1 MKEQTAQELA
11 RHYLKECKTMTVMRY
26 GSLLIFLFLLVSFW
40 SKLNIIF
47 AGILVSLFY
56 LSLRFLR
63 NMKRQQ
69 LTMVQNILWED
80 CDPDRY
86 AAVMELLAAESKQ
99 DKPFFNLCRIQGL
112 CAAGRMQEAAHALDL
127 CDPDRYAAVMELLAA
142 ESKQD
147 KPFFNLCRIQ
157 GLCAAGRMQEAA
169 HALDLVY
176 IQRAD
181 LGIQLLYL
189 RCAFDSHLFLGELE
203 TARRLRQETADL
215 IQKNRPGQQPAIQR
229 VLRMMDA
236 SLALAEHRWEE
247 SRALETQIYDEAF
260 NPYQLASSAYRLG
273 RAELADG
280 EIESGKAH
288 LQEAVSKGGRLYAA
302 AEAKRLLESASP
314 APSGVPEE
322 DGGTLE

>member
-80 CDPDRY
+80 
-86 AAVMELLAAESKQ
+86 
-99 DKPFFNLCRIQGL
+99 
-112 CAAGRMQEAAHALDL
+112 

-247 SRALETQIYDEAF
+247 SRALETQIYDETF

-288 LQEAVSKGGRLYAA
+288 LQEAASKGGLLYAA
-302 AEAKRLLESASP
+302 AEAKRLLESAPP
-314 APSGVPEE
+314 APSGIPAE
-322 DGGTLE
+322 DGGASESQL

>member
-80 CDPDRY
+80 
-86 AAVMELLAAESKQ
+86 
-99 DKPFFNLCRIQGL
+99 
-112 CAAGRMQEAAHALDL
+112 

-247 SRALETQIYDEAF
+247 SRALETQIYDETF

>member
-11 RHYLKECKTMTVMRY
+11 QHYLKECKTITVMRY
-26 GSLLIFLFLLVSFW
+26 GSLLIFLFLLISFW

-80 CDPDRY
+80 CDPERY

-112 CAAGRMQEAAHALDL
+112 CAAGRMQEAA
-127 CDPDRYAAVMELLAA
+127 V
-142 ESKQD
+142 
-147 KPFFNLCRIQ
+147 
-157 GLCAAGRMQEAA
+157 
-169 HALDLVY
+169 ALDLVY

-203 TARRLRQETADL
+203 TARRLRQETAAL
-215 IQKNRPGQQPAIQR
+215 IQQNRPGQHSAIQR

-302 AEAKRLLESASP
+302 AEAKRLLDSASP
-314 APSGVPEE
+314 APSGVPEK
-322 DGGTLE
+322 DDGTL

>member
-127 CDPDRYAAVMELLAA
+127 
-142 ESKQD
+142 
-147 KPFFNLCRIQ
+147 
-157 GLCAAGRMQEAA
+157 
-169 HALDLVY
+169 VY

-189 RCAFDSHLFLGELE
+189 RCAFDSRLFLGELE
-203 TARRLRQETADL
+203 TARRLRQETAAL
-215 IQKNRPGQQPAIQR
+215 IQQNRPGQHPAIQR

>member
-1 MKEQTAQELA
+1 
-11 RHYLKECKTMTVMRY
+11 MTVMRY

-80 CDPDRY
+80 
-86 AAVMELLAAESKQ
+86 
-99 DKPFFNLCRIQGL
+99 
-112 CAAGRMQEAAHALDL
+112 